1 MSAHSDIMPD
11 RQEIWSSIYGAF
23 RLACFDDSGHSH
35 FNLTVEGF
43 WRSFFAAILV
53 APGHI
58 ILASQ
63 GFIAGGGQLSVW
75 SLLVHVGMYAVSW
88 IIFPL
93 TVFFAID
100 LLNLGHRYTALIV
113 AVNWAAVIEISVM
126 VAGLGLALI
135 LPPDAAKLL
144 IVAIVIGLVIYQ
156 WFVIRT
162 ALQSTGTLAF
172 AFVLFALLI
181 SVMLEQIANR
191 LL

>member
-1 MSAHSDIMPD
+1 MSAQSDIMPD

-23 RLACFDDSGHSH
+23 RLACFDKSGHSH

-43 WRSFFAAILV
+43 WRSFFAAVLMAPGYVILV
-53 APGHI
+53 T
-58 ILASQ
+58 Q
-63 GFIAGGGQLSVW
+63 GFVAGSESFSVW
-75 SLLVHVGMYAVSW
+75 SLLVHAGHYAASW

-126 VAGLGLALI
+126 VVGLGLALI
-135 LPPDAAKLL
+135 LPPDAANLL
-144 IVAIVIGLVIYQ
+144 IVAIVIVLVIYQ

-162 ALQSTGTLAF
+162 ALQSTGALAF
-172 AFVLFALLI
+172 AFVLFGLLI
-181 SVMLEQIANR
+181 SAMLAQITDR
-191 LL
+191 LV

>member
-1 MSAHSDIMPD
+1 MPD

-23 RLACFDDSGHSH
+23 RLACFDESGHSH

-63 GFIAGGGQLSVW
+63 GFIAGGGTLSVW
-75 SLLVHVGMYAVSW
+75 SLVIHVGIYAASG

-93 TVFFAID
+93 TVFCAID

-126 VAGLGLALI
+126 VAGIGLALI
-135 LPPDAAKLL
+135 LPSDAANLL
-144 IVAIVIGLVIYQ
+144 IIAIVIGLVIYQ

-162 ALQSTGTLAF
+162 ALQSTGALAF

-181 SVMLEQIANR
+181 SVMLEQITDR